1 MASKVNT
8 DNPKHHAYV
17 VVNKRERK
25 KERRKP
31 IHRIFLSLA
40 TEVYY
45 LIDRIGCTYGG
56 HWDAYASYIPRGT
69 KIIWDDCN
77 HKTYRKMVKRG
88 NGSWAMVMERGGMRP
103 RHFKKPYSL
112 EY

>member
-1 MASKVNT
+1 MASKVHT

-17 VVNKRERK
+17 EVNKRERK

-31 IHRIFLSLA
+31 IFRILLSLA
-40 TEVYY
+40 NEVYY
-45 LIDRIGCTYGG
+45 LIDKMGCTWRG
-56 HWDAYASYIPRGT
+56 HGDGYATYIPKGT

-77 HKTYRKMVKRG
+77 HKTYRKMVKRTG
-88 NGSWAMVMERGGMRP
+88 RGYDFVMEWGRMRP
-103 RHFKKPYSL
+103 KHFKKPYNC